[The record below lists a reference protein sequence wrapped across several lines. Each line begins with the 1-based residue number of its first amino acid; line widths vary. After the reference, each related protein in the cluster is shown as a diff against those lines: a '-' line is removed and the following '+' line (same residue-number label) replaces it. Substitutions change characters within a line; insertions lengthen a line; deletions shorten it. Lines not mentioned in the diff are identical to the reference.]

1 MNKKVGF
8 IGAGN
13 MATAIINGLIKN
25 KVCCPSDIY
34 VFDLDTAKLNFMK
47 EKGANAEKSA
57 KELAN
62 IADIIVLAVKP
73 QNYSEVLEEIK
84 SEVTTNK
91 VIVSIA
97 AGISRQYVTDSLG
110 CNCPCVR
117 VMPNTPLLL
126 GMGATALSPSS
137 NINEDDFKIVYNMFA
152 MSGVCEILDESKMNT
167 VIAVNG
173 SSPAYIYLF
182 AKAMADYA
190 KEQGIDEKAAMNL
203 ICATLKG
210 SAEMLLNSGDSPDT
224 LIKKVSSPGGTTL
237 KALEALENT
246 GFYNGIKQAMESCTQ
261 RAEELGK

>member
-1 MNKKVGF
+1 MDKKIGF

-13 MATAIINGLIKN
+13 MATAIVNGLIKN
-25 KVCCPSDIY
+25 KVCDCSNINI
-34 VFDLDTAKLNFMK
+34 FDLD
-47 EKGANAEKSA
+47 AEKLKLMNDKGVNTLNNA
-57 KELAN
+57 NELTKN
-62 IADIIVLAVKP
+62 SDIIVLAVKP

-84 SEVTTNK
+84 PSVNEKK

-97 AGISRQYVTDSLG
+97 AGISRKYVTDMLG
-110 CNCPCVR
+110 CACPCVR

-126 GMGATALSPSS
+126 GMGATAVSPSE
-137 NINEDDFKIVYNMFA
+137 NISKEDFEIVYNMFA
-152 MSGVCEILDESKMNT
+152 LSGVCEILDESKMNT

-210 SAEMLLNSGDSPDT
+210 SAEMLENSGDTPEM
-224 LIKKVSSPGGTTL
+224 LIKKVSSKGGTTIA
-237 KALEALENT
+237 ALDTLEKFN
-246 GFYNGIKQAMESCTQ
+246 FYDGIKAAMDSCTK